1 MNTQPSSSCHMRLWF
16 VATYGAIE
24 MCFDWFT
31 GNGIPG
37 ILHTANQHHPA
48 WSVPSAIRHVWPT
61 QLYSHVD
68 WLWEAKFCCQWT
80 SCLEQLTY
88 WTSVTWHLAGRF
100 QGQTENI
107 LCLTAHLAH
116 LVYFIPIF
124 RSTNVLNN
132 NNNGTGIMLLPG
144 GSILQRGRGPGRGLF
159 HLFWSNGILSIA
171 YFFMWQ
177 NNANLVLV
185 PSHIYPPYPTKI
197 IRHSS

>member
-1 MNTQPSSSCHMRLWF
+1 VIVDVVRIIYVVFWEFFNLL
-16 VATYGAIE
+16 I
-24 MCFDWFT
+24 
-31 GNGIPG
+31 
-37 ILHTANQHHPA
+37 
-48 WSVPSAIRHVWPT
+48 WPT
-61 QLYSHVD
+61 QLSSHED
-68 WLWEAKFCCQWT
+68 WLWEEKFCCQWT

-116 LVYFIPIF
+116 LVYFILIF

-171 YFFMWQ
+171 YFLCDKTTLIW
-177 NNANLVLV
+177 
-185 PSHIYPPYPTKI
+185 Y
-197 IRHSS
+197 